1 MASFL
6 IRSRLGLVVGT
17 WIFEVWSNGRDDQ
30 RAGVIIEALREVR
43 PIENA
48 GGLAWRVEYF
58 PFEDQAAAAGAL
70 HGELGAISEH
80 WPEVLETALP
90 GD

>member
-1 MASFL
+1 L
-6 IRSRLGLVVGT
+6 VGT
-17 WIFEVWSNGRDDQ
+17 WIFEVWSNGSDDQ
-30 RAGVIIEALREVR
+30 RAAVIIEALRDVR
-43 PIENA
+43 PVEDA

-70 HGELGAISEH
+70 HGELGAISER
-80 WPEVLETALP
+80 WAEVLESALP